1 MIGKS
6 FAQSLK
12 KMFGLYQLPNDEFF
26 EELTE
31 ALIEGDISTKI
42 ALEVETAL
50 KKECKEK
57 KISNLQDVNT
67 ALKNILLS
75 YTKFL
80 ELKPK
85 KKML

>member
-12 KMFGLYQLPNDEFF
+12 KMFGLYQLPSDEFF

-42 ALEVETAL
+42 ALEVEAAL

-57 KISNLQDVNT
+57 KKLTI
-67 ALKNILLS
+67 
-75 YTKFL
+75 Y
-80 ELKPK
+80 
-85 KKML
+85 KM